1 MKHVSAYD
9 KYLIKNAL
17 ISQLFKVEH
26 EYLKILGIAPKRKKR
41 TYGSNKKRIA
51 LKGVSDE
58 YLKEQIIGYLKLI
71 GESK

>member
-1 MKHVSAYD
+1 
-9 KYLIKNAL
+9 
-17 ISQLFKVEH
+17 
-26 EYLKILGIAPKRKKR
+26 
-41 TYGSNKKRIA
+41 